1 MSRKTERPA
10 PAVLLSAT
18 PPEGAD
24 AALPAAVD
32 TPSAPPAA
40 VAPVAAAAAAVVAAP
55 AEAPAAAAP
64 AKRLKAVKPAARSL
78 QSGQP
83 AQAAK
88 PAKAAKAEA
97 AAKPGKAAKAPGEA
111 AAPKDYK
118 PVKLDKPAKAAAPG
132 ADAEAA
138 KAFVKP
144 KLVRDSFTMPRG
156 DFALIGV
163 LKERALG
170 FKRPAKK
177 SELLRAGLHALAAL
191 DDVKLQAALEDL
203 TPLKAGRPKKG

>member
-18 PPEGAD
+18 PPEGTD

-32 TPSAPPAA
+32 TPSAPPAT
-40 VAPVAAAAAAVVAAP
+40 VAPLAAAAAAVVAAP
-55 AEAPAAAAP
+55 AEAPAPAAP

-78 QSGQP
+78 QPDKP

-88 PAKAAKAEA
+88 PAKAEA
-97 AAKPGKAAKAPGEA
+97 AAKPKA
-111 AAPKDYK
+111 DK
-118 PVKLDKPAKAAAPG
+118 PVKPEKPAKAEKVEKSDKPAKPAAPG

-203 TPLKAGRPKKG
+203 TPLKAGRPKKD